1 MIFKKTSFKKAK
13 PIWEKGEQK
22 TQNHT
27 ILFESFVKQAPT
39 AVLRI
44 SGYTGYQVF
53 INGEF
58 VHWGPARAGRGYYRV
73 DELSIG
79 KYLKDK
85 NNRISVLSTGYY
97 TDSFE
102 WFKEPSFICAEIE
115 ANDSIISYT
124 SDSNWKAY
132 LYKDKVQKVQRYS
145 VQRTFAEV
153 YDYRYCTDIISS
165 TGRTLLEIEE
175 CDEKQFIEREISY
188 PEFDYESILKLYEY
202 GNVEHIVP
210 TKYYDDRAIEQVD
223 ERVDGFKKEQCEY
236 ISIHMAQCLNTVKK
250 GNEAVLPCNI
260 GCDEYIGAE
269 MQRNLTGFISITLD
283 CKSNADIYLT
293 FDELLVDDKLDFTRN
308 LTSNVVLYRLS
319 EGKEYRLLTSE
330 PYTFKYLNLIC
341 VGGNVNVKNIG
352 IIRTDFNKSEIIR
365 KLNTEKADAT
375 ISRIYAAA
383 VETFRQNTF
392 DIYMDCPSRER
403 AGWLC
408 DSFFTARVEKLLTGK
423 SVVEKCFLSNFMM
436 EKQHRNIPNGMLSMC
451 YPSDFVKR
459 PGYIPNWAMWY
470 LLEAK
475 EYYQRTGD
483 KDFIADIYPNM
494 KKLCGFFEKYE
505 NEDGLL
511 QNLEGWIFV
520 EWSKCNELVQ
530 DVNYPTNMLYYKFK
544 MTLYELYGEEKYKKE
559 AEQLRNT
566 IRRKSRIGMFFCD
579 NSVFNTHGELILSGE
594 ITETCQYYAFFCGV
608 ATPEEDATLWKTMV
622 NDFGPE
628 RRSTGKWE
636 NIHYSNA
643 FIGNYLRLE
652 LLSKA
657 GIMDKLEQ
665 NIRGYFD
672 YMAIRTGTL
681 WEHDKESASC
691 NHGFAS
697 HVLLWL
703 DKLGYLL

>member
-1 MIFKKTSFKKAK
+1 MIFKKAK
-13 PIWEKGEQK
+13 PIWEKGKQT

-27 ILFESFVKQAPT
+27 ILYETELQAHESAI
-39 AVLRI
+39 LRI
-44 SGYTGYQVF
+44 SGHTGYQVF
-53 INGEF
+53 VNNIF

-73 DELSIG
+73 DELHIG
-79 KYLKDK
+79 KYLTAEK
-85 NNRISVLSTGYY
+85 NVIAVLSTGYY
-97 TDSFE
+97 CDSFE
-102 WFKEPSFICAEIE
+102 WLKEPSFFCAEIE
-115 ANDSIISYT
+115 IDDKIICYT
-124 SDSNWKAY
+124 GGIGWKAY
-132 LYKDKVQKVQRYS
+132 SYKEKIQKVQRYS

-153 YDYRYCTDIISS
+153 YDYRKCGDILSS
-165 TGRTLLEIEE
+165 VNRPLLETEL
-175 CDEKQFIEREISY
+175 CDDKCFIEREVSY
-188 PEFDYESILKLYEY
+188 PNFEYEKAQQIYEH
-202 GNVEHIVP
+202 GIVEHKDP
-210 TKYYDDRAIEQVD
+210 EKYYDDRAIENVG
-223 ERVDGFKKEQCEY
+223 ERVDGFSKKECEY
-236 ISIHMAQCLNTVKK
+236 ISIHMAQRLNTVKTGEGLK
-250 GNEAVLPCNI
+250 LPTNL
-260 GCDEYIGAE
+260 DRDTYIG
-269 MQRNLTGFISITLD
+269 MKMKCNLTGFISVALSCETD
-283 CKSNADIYLT
+283 ADVYLT
-293 FDELLVDDKLDFTRN
+293 FDELLVDGKLDFTRN
-308 LTSNVVLYRLS
+308 LTSNVVLYRFS
-319 EGKEYRLLTSE
+319 GGREYCLLTAE
-330 PYTFKYLNLIC
+330 PYTFKYLNIISI
-341 VGGNVNVKNIG
+341 GGSVKIQHIG
-352 IIRTDFNKSEIIR
+352 VVRTDFNQSEIIR
-365 KLNTEKADAT
+365 KLNPCKADEAIT
-375 ISRIYAAA
+375 RIYEAA

-408 DSFFTARVEKLLTGK
+408 DSFFTSRVEKLMTGK
-423 SVVEKCFLSNFMM
+423 STVEKCFLSNFIM
-436 EKQHRNIPNGMLSMC
+436 EENHKKLPEGMLSMC
-451 YPSDFVKR
+451 YPADFRK
-459 PGYIPNWAMWY
+459 PNYIPNWAMWY